1 MDFNKT
7 FYQELGSTLPPS
19 AFMGNIIISS
29 ADKLENFIV
38 THNHF

>member
-7 FYQELGSTLPPS
+7 FYQELPPS